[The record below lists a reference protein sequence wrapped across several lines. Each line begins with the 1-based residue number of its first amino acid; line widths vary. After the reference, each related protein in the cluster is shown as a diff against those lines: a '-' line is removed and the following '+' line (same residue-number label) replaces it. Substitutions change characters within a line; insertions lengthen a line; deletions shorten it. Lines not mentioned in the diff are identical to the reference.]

1 MSVAAF
7 VSFPT
12 RFVAEDWNDE
22 PHLASCLRATPRARV
37 GGVRV
42 ARRSLVVVLTTV
54 VVGCC
59 WMPAARAVLDAR
71 DPDDVGS
78 TFDIR
83 RVESGFA
90 AIPGGTYVQLKVRF
104 FEAAEWTRRTTV
116 HVSFDSRSGPGFDYL
131 LTVGM
136 ERGSIR
142 ARLSSRVDPSEV
154 MRVRKLVWDRRVF
167 LSLPTD
173 LLRPTREIAWKVRTL
188 VFRRTGTVIDRA
200 PDTWSEWYPHI

>member
-1 MSVAAF
+1 M
-7 VSFPT
+7 
-12 RFVAEDWNDE
+12 
-22 PHLASCLRATPRARV
+22 
-37 GGVRV
+37 RV

-59 WMPAARAVLDAR
+59 WMPAARAVIDAR

-104 FEAAEWTRRTTV
+104 FEAAVWTRRTTV
-116 HVSFDSRSGPGFDYL
+116 HVSFDSRSGPGPDYVL
-131 LTVGM
+131 VVAR

-142 ARLSSRVDPSEV
+142 AKLYSTVDPSEV
-154 MRVRKLVWDRRVF
+154 TRVRKLVWDRRVF
-167 LSLPTD
+167 VSFPTD
-173 LLRPTREIAWKVRTL
+173 LLRPTREIEWKVVTA
-188 VFRRTGTVIDRA
+188 VSRRSGPVVDRA
-200 PDTWSEWYPHI
+200 PDAWSEWYPHI